1 MAKISKSTLDNAEK
15 KKNRLGTVF
24 VSKATNPRLSSF
36 SYTLE
41 NLIYDPVILFV
52 PAELVSY
59 LSAVRDV
66 ITNFANTLY
75 KIQQNGL
82 MQESKRISLFMLF
95 DMRTMW
101 CIELKVVLHISSW
114 RKARV
119 IIFRF
124 NLYLLICGIKFV
136 ALRLWDCFSLCRGRA
151 ESSRRMPAEGG
162 GYISWKNAIVNLL
175 TTVDVFM
182 GGNNEE

>member
-15 KKNRLGTVF
+15 KKKNRLGTVF
-24 VSKATNPRLSSF
+24 VSKTTNPRFSSF

-82 MQESKRISLFMLF
+82 MQGSKRISLFMLF

-151 ESSRRMPAEGG
+151 ESSRRIACRRRRIYLVEECNCE
-162 GYISWKNAIVNLL
+162 S
-175 TTVDVFM
+175 VDNCGRVY
-182 GGNNEE
+182 GRK